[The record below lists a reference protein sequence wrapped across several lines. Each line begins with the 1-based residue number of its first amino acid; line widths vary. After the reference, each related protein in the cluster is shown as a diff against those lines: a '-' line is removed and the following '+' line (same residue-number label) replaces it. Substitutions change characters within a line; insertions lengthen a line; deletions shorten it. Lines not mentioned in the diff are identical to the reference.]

1 MERGRSL
8 RALGLDPAA
17 HMEEGE
23 VATETERRASAGGGN
38 PGGKT
43 IPGSGPSRGSLLRGK
58 RMTTDLAAG
67 GCW

>member
-23 VATETERRASAGGGN
+23 VATETER
-38 PGGKT
+38 
-43 IPGSGPSRGSLLRGK
+43 
-58 RMTTDLAAG
+58 
-67 GCW
+67 